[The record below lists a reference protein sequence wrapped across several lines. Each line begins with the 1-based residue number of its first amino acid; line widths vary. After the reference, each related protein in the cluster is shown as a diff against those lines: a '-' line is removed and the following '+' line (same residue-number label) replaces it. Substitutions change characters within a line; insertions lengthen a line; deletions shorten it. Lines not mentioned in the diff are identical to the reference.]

1 MAGPQDTEDLA
12 ARRRQVGG
20 QVQGVDGDDR
30 VGGGSSKPGRGQV
43 ADDEVCRVGQPEQ
56 RRPVCCVLGGA
67 SAIVGSNSTV

>member
-30 VGGGSSKPGRGQV
+30 VGEGSTARL
-43 ADDEVCRVGQPEQ
+43 AHHR
-56 RRPVCCVLGGA
+56 L
-67 SAIVGSNSTV
+67 